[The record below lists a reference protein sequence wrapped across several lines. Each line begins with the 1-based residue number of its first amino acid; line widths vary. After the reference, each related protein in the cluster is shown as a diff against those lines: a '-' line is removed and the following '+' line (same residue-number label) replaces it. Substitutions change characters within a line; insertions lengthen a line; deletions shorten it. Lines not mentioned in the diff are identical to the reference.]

1 MPKKIAFFDSGIGGL
16 TVLHQAMQQMP
27 SEQFIY
33 YADSDNAPYGTKT
46 STEITALV
54 EDAVTFLAQQNIKAL
69 VLACNTATAVTAKAL
84 RARYPFPVIGMEPA
98 VKPALKQTS
107 TKKVLVCATEK
118 TLKETKLSHLIQQL
132 NAESKVDKLSLQ
144 QLVLLAEKGLFETPE
159 VRIYLETA
167 FKEIN
172 WQEYDA
178 LVLGCTHFLY
188 YKNLIQRMI
197 PATVSIVDGHQGTV
211 QQLQRCLIQ
220 TEQTNQGSLDFYTSQ
235 KRQSNQLLEPFFNR
249 IRSFT

>member
-1 MPKKIAFFDSGIGGL
+1 M
-16 TVLHQAMQQMP
+16 
-27 SEQFIY
+27 
-33 YADSDNAPYGTKT
+33 
-46 STEITALV
+46 
-54 EDAVTFLAQQNIKAL
+54 
-69 VLACNTATAVTAKAL
+69 
-84 RARYPFPVIGMEPA
+84 
-98 VKPALKQTS
+98 
-107 TKKVLVCATEK
+107 
-118 TLKETKLSHLIQQL
+118 IQQL

-188 YKNLIQRMI
+188 YKNLIKRMI

-220 TEQTNQGSLDFYTSQ
+220 TEQTNQGSLT
-235 KRQSNQLLEPFFNR
+235 LA
-249 IRSFT
+249 